1 MNPVIGIIGGMG
13 PLATC
18 DLMNKIIRFTDAKTD
33 QQHIRI
39 CVDCNTNIPDRTEAI
54 LHHGKNPVPELVKS
68 ALRLE
73 EMGAQLLVMS
83 CNTAHYFYDDVMP
96 YVDVPFMNMIE
107 ETAKYLKEHNVDTAA
122 VFATDGT
129 RDSGVYE
136 RVLSRAGI
144 RVVYP
149 SEENQKLLMS
159 LILNGAN
166 LEPGGVKLST
176 QLPIVLGYGCCRLL
190 SPFSHKARQNGA
202 LLGLM
207 VNHPHIPPQALATL
221 TMPALVI
228 VGERDMIRDRH
239 SQLIAR
245 SLPNAQ
251 FVRIPGG
258 DHFCAAKC
266 PEVFN
271 HAVLSFLQNLPA

>member
-1 MNPVIGIIGGMG
+1 MSDTRQEFLHNSGANIFYSEYFPADPQAPTLILLHGNGEDHTYFVKQIPAFSPHFRLVLMDTRGQGQSTGGDG
-13 PLATC
+13 
-18 DLMNKIIRFTDAKTD
+18 
-33 QQHIRI
+33 
-39 CVDCNTNIPDRTEAI
+39 
-54 LHHGKNPVPELVKS
+54 ELNFS
-68 ALRLE
+68 
-73 EMGAQLLVMS
+73 
-83 CNTAHYFYDDVMP
+83 
-96 YVDVPFMNMIE
+96 
-107 ETAKYLKEHNVDTAA
+107 
-122 VFATDGT
+122 VFAADLLALMDHLQIAKAHLLGFSDGGNLALT
-129 RDSGVYE
+129 FALAHPE
-136 RVLSRAGI
+136 RV
-144 RVVYP
+144 
-149 SEENQKLLMS
+149 QS
-159 LILNGAN
+159 LIRNGAN

-202 LLGLM
+202 VLGLM
-207 VNHPHIPPQALATL
+207 VNHPHIPSQALAAL

>member
-1 MNPVIGIIGGMG
+1 MSDTRQEFLHNSGANIFYSEYFPADPQAPTLILLHGNGEDHTYFVKQIPAFSPHFRLVLMDTRGQGQSTGGDG
-13 PLATC
+13 
-18 DLMNKIIRFTDAKTD
+18 
-33 QQHIRI
+33 
-39 CVDCNTNIPDRTEAI
+39 
-54 LHHGKNPVPELVKS
+54 ELNFS
-68 ALRLE
+68 
-73 EMGAQLLVMS
+73 
-83 CNTAHYFYDDVMP
+83 
-96 YVDVPFMNMIE
+96 
-107 ETAKYLKEHNVDTAA
+107 
-122 VFATDGT
+122 VFAADLLALMDHLQIAKAHLLGFSDGGNLALT
-129 RDSGVYE
+129 FALAHPE
-136 RVLSRAGI
+136 RV
-144 RVVYP
+144 
-149 SEENQKLLMS
+149 QS

-166 LEPGGVKLST
+166 LNPGGVKLST

-202 LLGLM
+202 VLGLM
-207 VNHPHIPPQALATL
+207 VNHPHIPPQALAAL
-221 TMPALVI
+221 TTPALVI

>member
-1 MNPVIGIIGGMG
+1 MSDTRQEFLHNSGANIFYSEYFPADPQAPTLILLHGNGEDHTYFVKQIPAFSPHFRLVLMDTRGQGQSTGGDG
-13 PLATC
+13 
-18 DLMNKIIRFTDAKTD
+18 
-33 QQHIRI
+33 
-39 CVDCNTNIPDRTEAI
+39 
-54 LHHGKNPVPELVKS
+54 ELNFS
-68 ALRLE
+68 
-73 EMGAQLLVMS
+73 
-83 CNTAHYFYDDVMP
+83 
-96 YVDVPFMNMIE
+96 
-107 ETAKYLKEHNVDTAA
+107 
-122 VFATDGT
+122 VFAADLLALMDHLQIAKAHLLGFSDGGNLALT
-129 RDSGVYE
+129 FALAHPE
-136 RVLSRAGI
+136 RV
-144 RVVYP
+144 
-149 SEENQKLLMS
+149 QS

-190 SPFSHKARQNGA
+190 SPFSHKARQNGTV
-202 LLGLM
+202 LGLM
-207 VNHPHIPPQALATL
+207 VNHPHIPPQALAAL

>member
-1 MNPVIGIIGGMG
+1 MSDTRQEFLHNSGANIFYSEYFPADPQAPTLILLHGNGEDHTYFVKQIPAFSPHFCLVLMDTRGQGQSTGGDG
-13 PLATC
+13 
-18 DLMNKIIRFTDAKTD
+18 
-33 QQHIRI
+33 
-39 CVDCNTNIPDRTEAI
+39 
-54 LHHGKNPVPELVKS
+54 ELNFS
-68 ALRLE
+68 
-73 EMGAQLLVMS
+73 
-83 CNTAHYFYDDVMP
+83 
-96 YVDVPFMNMIE
+96 
-107 ETAKYLKEHNVDTAA
+107 
-122 VFATDGT
+122 VFAADLLALMDHLQIAKAHLLGFSDGGNLALT
-129 RDSGVYE
+129 FALAHPE
-136 RVLSRAGI
+136 RV
-144 RVVYP
+144 
-149 SEENQKLLMS
+149 QS

-202 LLGLM
+202 VLGLM
-207 VNHPHIPPQALATL
+207 VNHPHIPPQALAAL

>member
-1 MNPVIGIIGGMG
+1 MSDTRQEFLQNSGANIFYSEYFPADPQAPTLILLHGNGEDHTYFVKQIPAFSPHFRLVLMDTRGQGQSTGGDG
-13 PLATC
+13 
-18 DLMNKIIRFTDAKTD
+18 
-33 QQHIRI
+33 
-39 CVDCNTNIPDRTEAI
+39 
-54 LHHGKNPVPELVKS
+54 ELNFS
-68 ALRLE
+68 
-73 EMGAQLLVMS
+73 
-83 CNTAHYFYDDVMP
+83 
-96 YVDVPFMNMIE
+96 
-107 ETAKYLKEHNVDTAA
+107 
-122 VFATDGT
+122 VFAADLLALMDHLQIAKAHLLGFSDGGNLALT
-129 RDSGVYE
+129 FALAHPE
-136 RVLSRAGI
+136 RV
-144 RVVYP
+144 
-149 SEENQKLLMS
+149 QS

-190 SPFSHKARQNGA
+190 SPFSRKARQNGA
-202 LLGLM
+202 VLGLM

>member
-1 MNPVIGIIGGMG
+1 MSDTRQEFLHNSGANIFYSEYFPADPQAPTLILLHGNGEDHTYFVKQIPAFSPHFRLVLMDTRGQGQSTGGDG
-13 PLATC
+13 
-18 DLMNKIIRFTDAKTD
+18 
-33 QQHIRI
+33 
-39 CVDCNTNIPDRTEAI
+39 
-54 LHHGKNPVPELVKS
+54 ELNFS
-68 ALRLE
+68 
-73 EMGAQLLVMS
+73 
-83 CNTAHYFYDDVMP
+83 
-96 YVDVPFMNMIE
+96 
-107 ETAKYLKEHNVDTAA
+107 
-122 VFATDGT
+122 VFAADLLALMDHLQIAKAHLLGFSDGGNLALT
-129 RDSGVYE
+129 FALAHPE
-136 RVLSRAGI
+136 RV
-144 RVVYP
+144 
-149 SEENQKLLMS
+149 QS

-202 LLGLM
+202 VLGLM
-207 VNHPHIPPQALATL
+207 VNHPHIPPQALAAL

-228 VGERDMIRDRH
+228 VGERDMIRDSH

-271 HAVLSFLQNLPA
+271 HAVLSFLQNLPT

>member
-1 MNPVIGIIGGMG
+1 MSDTRQEFLQNSGANIFYSEYFPADPQAPTLILLHGNGEDHTYFVKQIPAFSPHFRLVLMDTRGQGQSTGGDG
-13 PLATC
+13 
-18 DLMNKIIRFTDAKTD
+18 
-33 QQHIRI
+33 
-39 CVDCNTNIPDRTEAI
+39 
-54 LHHGKNPVPELVKS
+54 ELNFS
-68 ALRLE
+68 
-73 EMGAQLLVMS
+73 
-83 CNTAHYFYDDVMP
+83 
-96 YVDVPFMNMIE
+96 
-107 ETAKYLKEHNVDTAA
+107 
-122 VFATDGT
+122 VFAADLLALMDHLQIAKAHLLGFSDGGNLALT
-129 RDSGVYE
+129 FALAHPE
-136 RVLSRAGI
+136 RV
-144 RVVYP
+144 
-149 SEENQKLLMS
+149 QS

-166 LEPGGVKLST
+166 LNPGGVKLST

-190 SPFSHKARQNGA
+190 SPFSRKARQNGA
-202 LLGLM
+202 VLGLM
-207 VNHPHIPPQALATL
+207 VNHPHIPPQALAAL

>member
-1 MNPVIGIIGGMG
+1 MSDTRQEFLHNSGANIFYSEYFPADPQAPTLILLHGNGEDQTYFVKQIPAFSPHFRLVLMDTRGQGQSTGGDG
-13 PLATC
+13 
-18 DLMNKIIRFTDAKTD
+18 
-33 QQHIRI
+33 
-39 CVDCNTNIPDRTEAI
+39 
-54 LHHGKNPVPELVKS
+54 ELNFS
-68 ALRLE
+68 
-73 EMGAQLLVMS
+73 
-83 CNTAHYFYDDVMP
+83 
-96 YVDVPFMNMIE
+96 
-107 ETAKYLKEHNVDTAA
+107 
-122 VFATDGT
+122 VFAADLLALMDHLQIAKAHLLGFSDGGNLALT
-129 RDSGVYE
+129 FALAHPE
-136 RVLSRAGI
+136 RV
-144 RVVYP
+144 
-149 SEENQKLLMS
+149 QS

-202 LLGLM
+202 VLGLM
-207 VNHPHIPPQALATL
+207 VNHPHIPSQALAAL

>member
-1 MNPVIGIIGGMG
+1 MSDTRQEFLHNSGANIFYSEYFPADPQAPTLILLHGNGEDHTYFVKQIPAFSPHFRLILMDTRGQGQSTGGDG
-13 PLATC
+13 
-18 DLMNKIIRFTDAKTD
+18 
-33 QQHIRI
+33 
-39 CVDCNTNIPDRTEAI
+39 
-54 LHHGKNPVPELVKS
+54 ELNFS
-68 ALRLE
+68 
-73 EMGAQLLVMS
+73 
-83 CNTAHYFYDDVMP
+83 
-96 YVDVPFMNMIE
+96 
-107 ETAKYLKEHNVDTAA
+107 
-122 VFATDGT
+122 VFAADLLALMDHLQIAKAHLLGFSDGGNLALT
-129 RDSGVYE
+129 FALAHPE
-136 RVLSRAGI
+136 RV
-144 RVVYP
+144 
-149 SEENQKLLMS
+149 QS

-202 LLGLM
+202 VLGLM
-207 VNHPHIPPQALATL
+207 VNHPHIPPQALAAL

>member
-1 MNPVIGIIGGMG
+1 MSDTRQEFLQNSGANIFYSEYFPADPQAPTLILLHGNGEDHTYFVKQIPAFSPHFRLVLMDTRGQGQSTGGDG
-13 PLATC
+13 
-18 DLMNKIIRFTDAKTD
+18 
-33 QQHIRI
+33 
-39 CVDCNTNIPDRTEAI
+39 
-54 LHHGKNPVPELVKS
+54 ELNFS
-68 ALRLE
+68 
-73 EMGAQLLVMS
+73 
-83 CNTAHYFYDDVMP
+83 
-96 YVDVPFMNMIE
+96 
-107 ETAKYLKEHNVDTAA
+107 
-122 VFATDGT
+122 VFAADLLALMDHLQIAKAHLLGFSDGGNLALT
-129 RDSGVYE
+129 FALAHPE
-136 RVLSRAGI
+136 RV
-144 RVVYP
+144 
-149 SEENQKLLMS
+149 QS

-190 SPFSHKARQNGA
+190 SPFSRKARQNGA
-202 LLGLM
+202 VLGLM
-207 VNHPHIPPQALATL
+207 VNHPHIPPQALAAL

-228 VGERDMIRDRH
+228 IGERDMIRDRH

>member
-1 MNPVIGIIGGMG
+1 MSDTRQEFLHNSGANIFYSEYFPADPQAPTLILLHGNGEDHTYFVKQIPAFSPHFRLVLMDTRGQGQSTGGDG
-13 PLATC
+13 
-18 DLMNKIIRFTDAKTD
+18 
-33 QQHIRI
+33 
-39 CVDCNTNIPDRTEAI
+39 
-54 LHHGKNPVPELVKS
+54 ELNFS
-68 ALRLE
+68 
-73 EMGAQLLVMS
+73 
-83 CNTAHYFYDDVMP
+83 
-96 YVDVPFMNMIE
+96 
-107 ETAKYLKEHNVDTAA
+107 
-122 VFATDGT
+122 VFAADLLALMDHLQIAKAHLLGFSDGGNLALT
-129 RDSGVYE
+129 FALAHPE
-136 RVLSRAGI
+136 RV
-144 RVVYP
+144 
-149 SEENQKLLMS
+149 QS

-176 QLPIVLGYGCCRLL
+176 QLPIVLGYGCCRLI

-207 VNHPHIPPQALATL
+207 VNHPHIPPQALAAL

>member
-1 MNPVIGIIGGMG
+1 MSDTRQEFLHNSGANIFYSEYFPADPQAPTLILLHGNGENHTYFVKQI
-13 PLATC
+13 PAFSPHFRLV
-18 DLMNKIIRFTDAKTD
+18 LMDTRGQGQSTGRD
-33 QQHIRI
+33 
-39 CVDCNTNIPDRTEAI
+39 
-54 LHHGKNPVPELVKS
+54 GELNFS
-68 ALRLE
+68 
-73 EMGAQLLVMS
+73 
-83 CNTAHYFYDDVMP
+83 
-96 YVDVPFMNMIE
+96 
-107 ETAKYLKEHNVDTAA
+107 
-122 VFATDGT
+122 VFAADLLALMDHLQIAKAHLLGFSDGGNLALT
-129 RDSGVYE
+129 FALAHPE
-136 RVLSRAGI
+136 RV
-144 RVVYP
+144 
-149 SEENQKLLMS
+149 QS

-207 VNHPHIPPQALATL
+207 VNHPHIPPQALAAL

>member
-1 MNPVIGIIGGMG
+1 MSDTRQEFLHNSGANIFYSEYFPADPQAPTLILLHGNGEDHTYFVKQIPAFSPHFRLVLMDTRGQGQSTGGDG
-13 PLATC
+13 
-18 DLMNKIIRFTDAKTD
+18 
-33 QQHIRI
+33 
-39 CVDCNTNIPDRTEAI
+39 
-54 LHHGKNPVPELVKS
+54 ELNFS
-68 ALRLE
+68 
-73 EMGAQLLVMS
+73 
-83 CNTAHYFYDDVMP
+83 
-96 YVDVPFMNMIE
+96 
-107 ETAKYLKEHNVDTAA
+107 
-122 VFATDGT
+122 VFAADLLALMDHLQIAKAHLLGFSDGGNLALT
-129 RDSGVYE
+129 FALAHPE
-136 RVLSRAGI
+136 RV
-144 RVVYP
+144 
-149 SEENQKLLMS
+149 QS

-190 SPFSHKARQNGA
+190 SPFSRKARQNGA
-202 LLGLM
+202 VLGLM

-271 HAVLSFLQNLPA
+271 RAVLSFLQNLPA

>member
-1 MNPVIGIIGGMG
+1 MSDTRQEFLHNSGANIFYSEYFPADPQAPTLILLHGNGENHTYFVKQIPAFSPHFRLVLMDTRGQGQSTGGDG
-13 PLATC
+13 
-18 DLMNKIIRFTDAKTD
+18 
-33 QQHIRI
+33 
-39 CVDCNTNIPDRTEAI
+39 
-54 LHHGKNPVPELVKS
+54 ELNFS
-68 ALRLE
+68 
-73 EMGAQLLVMS
+73 
-83 CNTAHYFYDDVMP
+83 
-96 YVDVPFMNMIE
+96 
-107 ETAKYLKEHNVDTAA
+107 
-122 VFATDGT
+122 VFAADLLALMDHLQIAKAHLLGFSDGGNLALT
-129 RDSGVYE
+129 FALAHPE
-136 RVLSRAGI
+136 RV
-144 RVVYP
+144 
-149 SEENQKLLMS
+149 QS

-176 QLPIVLGYGCCRLL
+176 QLPIVLGYSCCRLL
-190 SPFSHKARQNGA
+190 SPFSRKARQNGA
-202 LLGLM
+202 VLGLM
-207 VNHPHIPPQALATL
+207 VNHPHIPSQALAAL

>member
-1 MNPVIGIIGGMG
+1 MSDTRQEFLHNSGANIFYSEYFPADPQAPTLILLHGNGEDHTYFVKQIPAFSPHFRLVLMDTRGQGQSTGGDG
-13 PLATC
+13 
-18 DLMNKIIRFTDAKTD
+18 
-33 QQHIRI
+33 
-39 CVDCNTNIPDRTEAI
+39 
-54 LHHGKNPVPELVKS
+54 ELNFS
-68 ALRLE
+68 
-73 EMGAQLLVMS
+73 
-83 CNTAHYFYDDVMP
+83 
-96 YVDVPFMNMIE
+96 
-107 ETAKYLKEHNVDTAA
+107 
-122 VFATDGT
+122 VFAADLLALMDHLQIAKAHLLGFSDGGNLALT
-129 RDSGVYE
+129 FALAHPE
-136 RVLSRAGI
+136 RV
-144 RVVYP
+144 
-149 SEENQKLLMS
+149 QS

-202 LLGLM
+202 VLGLM

>member
-1 MNPVIGIIGGMG
+1 MSDTRQEFLHNSGANIFYSEYFPADPQAPTLILLHGNGEDHTYFVKQIPAFSPHFRLVLMDTRGQGQSTGGDG
-13 PLATC
+13 
-18 DLMNKIIRFTDAKTD
+18 
-33 QQHIRI
+33 
-39 CVDCNTNIPDRTEAI
+39 
-54 LHHGKNPVPELVKS
+54 ELNFS
-68 ALRLE
+68 
-73 EMGAQLLVMS
+73 
-83 CNTAHYFYDDVMP
+83 
-96 YVDVPFMNMIE
+96 
-107 ETAKYLKEHNVDTAA
+107 
-122 VFATDGT
+122 VFAADLLALMDHLQIAKAHLLGFSDGGNLALT
-129 RDSGVYE
+129 FALAHPE
-136 RVLSRAGI
+136 RV
-144 RVVYP
+144 
-149 SEENQKLLMS
+149 QS

-176 QLPIVLGYGCCRLL
+176 QLPIVLGSGCCRLL
-190 SPFSHKARQNGA
+190 SPFSRKARQNGA
-202 LLGLM
+202 VLGLM
-207 VNHPHIPPQALATL
+207 VNHPHIPPQALAAL

>member
-1 MNPVIGIIGGMG
+1 MSDTRQEFLHNSGANIFYSEYFPADPQAPTLILLHGNGEDHTYFVKQIPAFSPHFRLVLMDTRGQGQSTGGDG
-13 PLATC
+13 
-18 DLMNKIIRFTDAKTD
+18 
-33 QQHIRI
+33 
-39 CVDCNTNIPDRTEAI
+39 
-54 LHHGKNPVPELVKS
+54 ELNFS
-68 ALRLE
+68 
-73 EMGAQLLVMS
+73 
-83 CNTAHYFYDDVMP
+83 
-96 YVDVPFMNMIE
+96 
-107 ETAKYLKEHNVDTAA
+107 
-122 VFATDGT
+122 VFAADLLALMDHLQIAKAHLLGFSDGGNLALT
-129 RDSGVYE
+129 FALAHPE
-136 RVLSRAGI
+136 RV
-144 RVVYP
+144 
-149 SEENQKLLMS
+149 QS

-190 SPFSHKARQNGA
+190 SPFSRKARQNGA
-202 LLGLM
+202 VLGLM

-221 TMPALVI
+221 TMLALVI

>member
-1 MNPVIGIIGGMG
+1 MSDTRQEFLQNSGANIFYSEYFPADPQAPTLILLHGNGEDHTYFVKQIPAFSPHFRLVLMDTRGQGQSTGGDG
-13 PLATC
+13 
-18 DLMNKIIRFTDAKTD
+18 
-33 QQHIRI
+33 
-39 CVDCNTNIPDRTEAI
+39 
-54 LHHGKNPVPELVKS
+54 ELNFS
-68 ALRLE
+68 
-73 EMGAQLLVMS
+73 
-83 CNTAHYFYDDVMP
+83 
-96 YVDVPFMNMIE
+96 
-107 ETAKYLKEHNVDTAA
+107 
-122 VFATDGT
+122 VFAADLLALMDHLQIVKAHLLGFSDGGNLALT
-129 RDSGVYE
+129 FALAHPE
-136 RVLSRAGI
+136 RV
-144 RVVYP
+144 
-149 SEENQKLLMS
+149 QS

-207 VNHPHIPPQALATL
+207 VNHPHIPPQALAAL

>member
-1 MNPVIGIIGGMG
+1 MSDTRQEFLHNSGANIFYSEYFPADPQAPTLILLHGNGEDHTYFVKQIPAFSPHFRLVLMDTRGQGQSTGGDG
-13 PLATC
+13 
-18 DLMNKIIRFTDAKTD
+18 
-33 QQHIRI
+33 
-39 CVDCNTNIPDRTEAI
+39 
-54 LHHGKNPVPELVKS
+54 ELNFS
-68 ALRLE
+68 
-73 EMGAQLLVMS
+73 
-83 CNTAHYFYDDVMP
+83 
-96 YVDVPFMNMIE
+96 
-107 ETAKYLKEHNVDTAA
+107 
-122 VFATDGT
+122 VFAADLLALMDHLQIAKAHLLGFSDGGNLALT
-129 RDSGVYE
+129 FALAHPE
-136 RVLSRAGI
+136 RV
-144 RVVYP
+144 
-149 SEENQKLLMS
+149 QS

-190 SPFSHKARQNGA
+190 SPFSHKARHNGA

-207 VNHPHIPPQALATL
+207 VNHPHIPSQALAAL

>member
-1 MNPVIGIIGGMG
+1 MSDTRQEFLHNSGANIFYSEYFPADPQAPTLILLHGNGEDHTYFVKQIPAFSPHFRLVLMDTRGQGQSTGGDG
-13 PLATC
+13 
-18 DLMNKIIRFTDAKTD
+18 
-33 QQHIRI
+33 
-39 CVDCNTNIPDRTEAI
+39 
-54 LHHGKNPVPELVKS
+54 ELNFS
-68 ALRLE
+68 
-73 EMGAQLLVMS
+73 
-83 CNTAHYFYDDVMP
+83 
-96 YVDVPFMNMIE
+96 
-107 ETAKYLKEHNVDTAA
+107 
-122 VFATDGT
+122 VFAADLLALMDHLQIAKAHLLGFSDGGNLALT
-129 RDSGVYE
+129 FALAHPE
-136 RVLSRAGI
+136 RV
-144 RVVYP
+144 
-149 SEENQKLLMS
+149 QS

-207 VNHPHIPPQALATL
+207 LNHPHIPPQALAAL

>member
-1 MNPVIGIIGGMG
+1 MDIKLHYEEAGEGFPLVLLHGNGEDHTYFVKQIPAFSPHFRLVLMDTRGQGQSTGGDG
-13 PLATC
+13 
-18 DLMNKIIRFTDAKTD
+18 
-33 QQHIRI
+33 
-39 CVDCNTNIPDRTEAI
+39 
-54 LHHGKNPVPELVKS
+54 ELNFS
-68 ALRLE
+68 
-73 EMGAQLLVMS
+73 
-83 CNTAHYFYDDVMP
+83 
-96 YVDVPFMNMIE
+96 
-107 ETAKYLKEHNVDTAA
+107 
-122 VFATDGT
+122 VFAADLLALMDHLQIAKAHLLGFSDGGNLALT
-129 RDSGVYE
+129 FALAHPE
-136 RVLSRAGI
+136 RV
-144 RVVYP
+144 
-149 SEENQKLLMS
+149 QS

-166 LEPGGVKLST
+166 LNPGGVKLST

-190 SPFSHKARQNGA
+190 SPFSRKARQNGA
-202 LLGLM
+202 VLGLM

>member
-1 MNPVIGIIGGMG
+1 MSDTRQEFLHNSGANIFYSEYFPADPQAPTLILLHGNGEDHTYFVKQIPAFSPHFRLVLMDTRGQGQSTGGDG
-13 PLATC
+13 
-18 DLMNKIIRFTDAKTD
+18 
-33 QQHIRI
+33 
-39 CVDCNTNIPDRTEAI
+39 
-54 LHHGKNPVPELVKS
+54 ELNFS
-68 ALRLE
+68 
-73 EMGAQLLVMS
+73 
-83 CNTAHYFYDDVMP
+83 
-96 YVDVPFMNMIE
+96 
-107 ETAKYLKEHNVDTAA
+107 
-122 VFATDGT
+122 VFAADLLALMDHLQIAKAHLLGFSDGGNLALT
-129 RDSGVYE
+129 FALAHPE
-136 RVLSRAGI
+136 RV
-144 RVVYP
+144 
-149 SEENQKLLMS
+149 QS

>member
-1 MNPVIGIIGGMG
+1 MSDTRQEFLHNSGANIFYSEYFPADPQAPTLILLHGNGEDHTYFVKQIPAFSPHFRLVLMDTRGQGQSTGGDG
-13 PLATC
+13 
-18 DLMNKIIRFTDAKTD
+18 
-33 QQHIRI
+33 
-39 CVDCNTNIPDRTEAI
+39 
-54 LHHGKNPVPELVKS
+54 ELNFS
-68 ALRLE
+68 
-73 EMGAQLLVMS
+73 
-83 CNTAHYFYDDVMP
+83 
-96 YVDVPFMNMIE
+96 
-107 ETAKYLKEHNVDTAA
+107 
-122 VFATDGT
+122 VFAADLLALMDHLQIAKAHLLGFSDGGNLALT
-129 RDSGVYE
+129 FALAHPE
-136 RVLSRAGI
+136 RV
-144 RVVYP
+144 
-149 SEENQKLLMS
+149 QS

-190 SPFSHKARQNGA
+190 SPFSRKARQNGA
-202 LLGLM
+202 VLGLM
-207 VNHPHIPPQALATL
+207 VNHPHIPPQALAAL

>member
-1 MNPVIGIIGGMG
+1 MSDTRQEFLHNSGVNIFYSEYFPADPQAPTLILLHGNGEDHTYFVKQIPAFSPHFRLVLMDTRGQGQSTGGDG
-13 PLATC
+13 
-18 DLMNKIIRFTDAKTD
+18 
-33 QQHIRI
+33 
-39 CVDCNTNIPDRTEAI
+39 
-54 LHHGKNPVPELVKS
+54 ELNFS
-68 ALRLE
+68 
-73 EMGAQLLVMS
+73 
-83 CNTAHYFYDDVMP
+83 
-96 YVDVPFMNMIE
+96 
-107 ETAKYLKEHNVDTAA
+107 
-122 VFATDGT
+122 VFAADLLALMDHLQIAKAHLLGFSDGGNLALT
-129 RDSGVYE
+129 FALAHPE
-136 RVLSRAGI
+136 RV
-144 RVVYP
+144 
-149 SEENQKLLMS
+149 QS

-190 SPFSHKARQNGA
+190 SPFSRKARQNGA

-207 VNHPHIPPQALATL
+207 VNHPHIPPQALAAL

>member
-1 MNPVIGIIGGMG
+1 MSDTRQEFLHNSGANIFYSEYFPADPQAPTLILLHGNGEDHTYFVKQIPAFSPHFRLVLMDTRGQGQSTGGDG
-13 PLATC
+13 
-18 DLMNKIIRFTDAKTD
+18 
-33 QQHIRI
+33 
-39 CVDCNTNIPDRTEAI
+39 
-54 LHHGKNPVPELVKS
+54 ELNF
-68 ALRLE
+68 L
-73 EMGAQLLVMS
+73 
-83 CNTAHYFYDDVMP
+83 
-96 YVDVPFMNMIE
+96 
-107 ETAKYLKEHNVDTAA
+107 
-122 VFATDGT
+122 VFAADLLALMDHLQIAKAHLLGFSDGGNLALT
-129 RDSGVYE
+129 FALAHPE
-136 RVLSRAGI
+136 RV
-144 RVVYP
+144 
-149 SEENQKLLMS
+149 QS

-190 SPFSHKARQNGA
+190 SPFSRKARQNGA
-202 LLGLM
+202 VLGLM
-207 VNHPHIPPQALATL
+207 VNHPHIPPQALAAL

>member
-1 MNPVIGIIGGMG
+1 MSDTRQEFLHNSGANIFYSEYFPADPQAPTLILLHGNGENHTYFVKQIPAFSPHFRLVLMDTRGQGQSTGGDG
-13 PLATC
+13 
-18 DLMNKIIRFTDAKTD
+18 
-33 QQHIRI
+33 
-39 CVDCNTNIPDRTEAI
+39 
-54 LHHGKNPVPELVKS
+54 ELNFS
-68 ALRLE
+68 
-73 EMGAQLLVMS
+73 
-83 CNTAHYFYDDVMP
+83 
-96 YVDVPFMNMIE
+96 
-107 ETAKYLKEHNVDTAA
+107 
-122 VFATDGT
+122 VFAADLLALMDHLQIAKAHLLGFSDGGNLALT
-129 RDSGVYE
+129 FALAHPE
-136 RVLSRAGI
+136 RV
-144 RVVYP
+144 
-149 SEENQKLLMS
+149 QS

-166 LEPGGVKLST
+166 LNPGGVKLST

-202 LLGLM
+202 VLGLM
-207 VNHPHIPPQALATL
+207 VNHPHIPPQALAAL

-258 DHFCAAKC
+258 DHFCASKC

>member
-1 MNPVIGIIGGMG
+1 MSDTRQEFLHNSGANIFYSEYFPADPQAPTLILLHGNGEDHTYFVKQIPAFSPHFRLVLMDTRGQGQSTGGDG
-13 PLATC
+13 ELNFSIFAADLLA
-18 DLMNKIIRFTDAKTD
+18 LMDHLQIAKAHLLGFSD
-33 QQHIRI
+33 GG
-39 CVDCNTNIPDRTEAI
+39 N
-54 LHHGKNPVPELVKS
+54 L
-68 ALRLE
+68 ALTFAL
-73 EMGAQLLVMS
+73 
-83 CNTAHYFYDDVMP
+83 AHP
-96 YVDVPFMNMIE
+96 
-107 ETAKYLKEHNVDTAA
+107 
-122 VFATDGT
+122 
-129 RDSGVYE
+129 E
-136 RVLSRAGI
+136 RV
-144 RVVYP
+144 
-149 SEENQKLLMS
+149 QS

-207 VNHPHIPPQALATL
+207 VNHPHIPPQALAAL

>member
-1 MNPVIGIIGGMG
+1 MSDTRQEFLQNSGANIFYSEYFPADPQAPTLILLHGNGEDHTYFVKQIPALSPHFRLVLMDTRGQGQSTGGDG
-13 PLATC
+13 
-18 DLMNKIIRFTDAKTD
+18 
-33 QQHIRI
+33 
-39 CVDCNTNIPDRTEAI
+39 
-54 LHHGKNPVPELVKS
+54 ELNFS
-68 ALRLE
+68 
-73 EMGAQLLVMS
+73 
-83 CNTAHYFYDDVMP
+83 
-96 YVDVPFMNMIE
+96 
-107 ETAKYLKEHNVDTAA
+107 
-122 VFATDGT
+122 VFAADLLALMDHLQIAKAHLLGFSDGGNLALT
-129 RDSGVYE
+129 FALAHPE
-136 RVLSRAGI
+136 RV
-144 RVVYP
+144 
-149 SEENQKLLMS
+149 QS

-190 SPFSHKARQNGA
+190 SPFSRKARQNGA
-202 LLGLM
+202 VLGLM
-207 VNHPHIPPQALATL
+207 VNHPHIPPQALAAL

-228 VGERDMIRDRH
+228 IGERDMIRDRH

>member
-1 MNPVIGIIGGMG
+1 MSDTRQEFLHNSGANIFYSEYFPADPQAPSLILLHGNGEDHTYFVKQIPAFSPHFRLVLMDTRGQGQSTGGDG
-13 PLATC
+13 
-18 DLMNKIIRFTDAKTD
+18 
-33 QQHIRI
+33 
-39 CVDCNTNIPDRTEAI
+39 
-54 LHHGKNPVPELVKS
+54 ELNFS
-68 ALRLE
+68 
-73 EMGAQLLVMS
+73 
-83 CNTAHYFYDDVMP
+83 
-96 YVDVPFMNMIE
+96 
-107 ETAKYLKEHNVDTAA
+107 
-122 VFATDGT
+122 VFAADLLALMDHLQIAKAHLLGFSDGGNLALT
-129 RDSGVYE
+129 FALAHPE
-136 RVLSRAGI
+136 RV
-144 RVVYP
+144 
-149 SEENQKLLMS
+149 QS

-190 SPFSHKARQNGA
+190 SPFSRKARQNGA

-207 VNHPHIPPQALATL
+207 VNHPHIPPQALAAL

>member
-1 MNPVIGIIGGMG
+1 MSDTRQEFLHNSGANIFYSEYFPADPQAPTLILLHGNGENHTYFVKQIPAFSPHFRLILMDTRGQGQSTGGDG
-13 PLATC
+13 
-18 DLMNKIIRFTDAKTD
+18 
-33 QQHIRI
+33 
-39 CVDCNTNIPDRTEAI
+39 
-54 LHHGKNPVPELVKS
+54 ELNFS
-68 ALRLE
+68 
-73 EMGAQLLVMS
+73 
-83 CNTAHYFYDDVMP
+83 
-96 YVDVPFMNMIE
+96 
-107 ETAKYLKEHNVDTAA
+107 
-122 VFATDGT
+122 VFAADLLALMDHLQIAKAHLLGFSDGGNLALT
-129 RDSGVYE
+129 FALAHPE
-136 RVLSRAGI
+136 RV
-144 RVVYP
+144 
-149 SEENQKLLMS
+149 QS

-207 VNHPHIPPQALATL
+207 VNHPHIPSQALAAL

>member
-1 MNPVIGIIGGMG
+1 MSDTRQEFLHNSGANIFYSEYFPADPQAPTLILLHGNGEDHTYFVKQIPAFSPHFRLVLMDTRGQGQSTGGDG
-13 PLATC
+13 
-18 DLMNKIIRFTDAKTD
+18 
-33 QQHIRI
+33 
-39 CVDCNTNIPDRTEAI
+39 
-54 LHHGKNPVPELVKS
+54 ELNFS
-68 ALRLE
+68 
-73 EMGAQLLVMS
+73 
-83 CNTAHYFYDDVMP
+83 
-96 YVDVPFMNMIE
+96 
-107 ETAKYLKEHNVDTAA
+107 
-122 VFATDGT
+122 VFAADLLALMDHLQIAKAHLLGFSDGGNLALT
-129 RDSGVYE
+129 FALAHPE
-136 RVLSRAGI
+136 RV
-144 RVVYP
+144 
-149 SEENQKLLMS
+149 QS

-207 VNHPHIPPQALATL
+207 VNHPHIPPQALAAL

-258 DHFCAAKC
+258 HHFCAAKC

>member
-1 MNPVIGIIGGMG
+1 MSDTRQEFLHNSGANIFYSEYFPADPQAPTLILLHGNGEDHTYFVKQIPAFSPHFRLVLMDTRGQGQSTGGDG
-13 PLATC
+13 
-18 DLMNKIIRFTDAKTD
+18 
-33 QQHIRI
+33 
-39 CVDCNTNIPDRTEAI
+39 
-54 LHHGKNPVPELVKS
+54 ELNFS
-68 ALRLE
+68 
-73 EMGAQLLVMS
+73 
-83 CNTAHYFYDDVMP
+83 
-96 YVDVPFMNMIE
+96 
-107 ETAKYLKEHNVDTAA
+107 
-122 VFATDGT
+122 VFAADLLALMDHLQIAKAHLLGFSDGGNLALT
-129 RDSGVYE
+129 FALAHPE
-136 RVLSRAGI
+136 RV
-144 RVVYP
+144 
-149 SEENQKLLMS
+149 QS

-166 LEPGGVKLST
+166 LNPGGVKLST

-190 SPFSHKARQNGA
+190 SPLSRKARQNGA
-202 LLGLM
+202 VLGLM

>member
-1 MNPVIGIIGGMG
+1 MSDTRQEFLHNSGANIFYSEYFPADPQAPTLILLHGNGEDHTYFVKQI
-13 PLATC
+13 PAFSPHFRLV
-18 DLMNKIIRFTDAKTD
+18 LMDTRGQGQSTGRD
-33 QQHIRI
+33 
-39 CVDCNTNIPDRTEAI
+39 
-54 LHHGKNPVPELVKS
+54 GELNFS
-68 ALRLE
+68 
-73 EMGAQLLVMS
+73 
-83 CNTAHYFYDDVMP
+83 
-96 YVDVPFMNMIE
+96 
-107 ETAKYLKEHNVDTAA
+107 
-122 VFATDGT
+122 VFAADLLALMDHLQIAKAHLLGFSDGGNLALT
-129 RDSGVYE
+129 FALAHPE
-136 RVLSRAGI
+136 RV
-144 RVVYP
+144 
-149 SEENQKLLMS
+149 QS

-166 LEPGGVKLST
+166 LNPGGVKLST

-202 LLGLM
+202 VLGLM
-207 VNHPHIPPQALATL
+207 VNHPHIPPQALAAL

-271 HAVLSFLQNLPA
+271 RAVLSFLQNLPA

>member
-1 MNPVIGIIGGMG
+1 MSDTRQEFLHNSGANIFYSEYFPADPQAPTLILLHGNGEDHTYFVKQIPAFSPHFRLVLMDTRGQGQSTGGDG
-13 PLATC
+13 
-18 DLMNKIIRFTDAKTD
+18 
-33 QQHIRI
+33 
-39 CVDCNTNIPDRTEAI
+39 
-54 LHHGKNPVPELVKS
+54 ELNFS
-68 ALRLE
+68 
-73 EMGAQLLVMS
+73 
-83 CNTAHYFYDDVMP
+83 
-96 YVDVPFMNMIE
+96 
-107 ETAKYLKEHNVDTAA
+107 
-122 VFATDGT
+122 VFAADLLALMDHLQIAKAHLLGFSDGGNLALT
-129 RDSGVYE
+129 FALAHPE
-136 RVLSRAGI
+136 RV
-144 RVVYP
+144 
-149 SEENQKLLMS
+149 QS

-207 VNHPHIPPQALATL
+207 VNHPHIPPQALAAL
-221 TMPALVI
+221 TMPVLVI

>member
-1 MNPVIGIIGGMG
+1 MSDTRQEFLHNSGANIFYSEYFPADPQAPTLILLHGNGEDHTYFVKQIPAFSPHFRLVLMDTRGQGQSTGGDG
-13 PLATC
+13 
-18 DLMNKIIRFTDAKTD
+18 
-33 QQHIRI
+33 
-39 CVDCNTNIPDRTEAI
+39 
-54 LHHGKNPVPELVKS
+54 ELNFS
-68 ALRLE
+68 
-73 EMGAQLLVMS
+73 
-83 CNTAHYFYDDVMP
+83 
-96 YVDVPFMNMIE
+96 
-107 ETAKYLKEHNVDTAA
+107 
-122 VFATDGT
+122 VFAADLLALMDHLQIAKAHLLGFSDGGNLALT
-129 RDSGVYE
+129 FALAHPE
-136 RVLSRAGI
+136 RV
-144 RVVYP
+144 
-149 SEENQKLLMS
+149 QS

-207 VNHPHIPPQALATL
+207 VNHPHIPPQALAAL

-239 SQLIAR
+239 SQIIAR

>member
-1 MNPVIGIIGGMG
+1 MSDTRQEFLHNSGANIFYSEYFPADPQAPTLILLHGNGEDHTYFVKQLPAFSPHFRLVLMDTRGQGQSTGGDG
-13 PLATC
+13 
-18 DLMNKIIRFTDAKTD
+18 
-33 QQHIRI
+33 
-39 CVDCNTNIPDRTEAI
+39 
-54 LHHGKNPVPELVKS
+54 ELNFS
-68 ALRLE
+68 
-73 EMGAQLLVMS
+73 
-83 CNTAHYFYDDVMP
+83 
-96 YVDVPFMNMIE
+96 
-107 ETAKYLKEHNVDTAA
+107 
-122 VFATDGT
+122 VFAADLLALMDHLQIAKAHLLGFSDGGNLALT
-129 RDSGVYE
+129 FALAHPE
-136 RVLSRAGI
+136 RV
-144 RVVYP
+144 
-149 SEENQKLLMS
+149 QS

-190 SPFSHKARQNGA
+190 SPFSRKARQNGA
-202 LLGLM
+202 VLGLM
-207 VNHPHIPPQALATL
+207 VNHPHIPSQALAAL

>member
-1 MNPVIGIIGGMG
+1 MSDTRQEFLHNSGANIFYSEYFPADPQAPTLILLHGNGENHTYFVKQIPAFSPHFRLVLMDTRGQGQSTGGDG
-13 PLATC
+13 
-18 DLMNKIIRFTDAKTD
+18 
-33 QQHIRI
+33 
-39 CVDCNTNIPDRTEAI
+39 
-54 LHHGKNPVPELVKS
+54 ELNFS
-68 ALRLE
+68 
-73 EMGAQLLVMS
+73 
-83 CNTAHYFYDDVMP
+83 
-96 YVDVPFMNMIE
+96 
-107 ETAKYLKEHNVDTAA
+107 
-122 VFATDGT
+122 VFAADLLALMDHLQIAKAHLLGFSDGGNLALT
-129 RDSGVYE
+129 FALAHPE
-136 RVLSRAGI
+136 RV
-144 RVVYP
+144 
-149 SEENQKLLMS
+149 QS

-207 VNHPHIPPQALATL
+207 VNHPHIPPQALAAL

-251 FVRIPGG
+251 FVRIPDG